1 MANSTIKNEVV
12 DPQNSKFPLSIKA
25 SKSIYKLFI
34 YVLLIA
40 MSIVFL
46 FPFFWML
53 STSLKASELI
63 FQFPPQW
70 IPDPIRW
77 QNYIDA
83 FYFAPFLRY
92 FLNST
97 LITGLAMI
105 GEVLSAAVVAYG
117 FARLQFWGKNVLFI
131 IVLSTMMLPG
141 EVTMIPVFMMFSEIG
156 WVDTYLPLIVPSYF
170 GGPAFFIF
178 MLRQFFLTIPT
189 ELEEAARID
198 GCNTFQIF
206 YKIMLPLSKP
216 ALAVV
221 AIFSF
226 HGKWNDFLGP
236 LIYLNTMEKYTVQ
249 LGLAMFQGMFKTE
262 WALLM
267 AASIMVLLP
276 VLFIFFFF
284 QKYFIEGMKL
294 TGIKG

>member
-1 MANSTIKNEVV
+1 MENIKITNDLPPNHKVMSLRV
-12 DPQNSKFPLSIKA
+12 AKFS
-25 SKSIYKLFI
+25 YKLLI
-34 YVLLIA
+34 YVLLVA

-46 FPFFWML
+46 FPFLWML
-53 STSLKASELI
+53 STSLKDSALI

-77 QNYIDA
+77 KNYADA
-83 FYFAPFLRY
+83 FQYAPFLRY

-97 LITGLAMI
+97 FITVLGVI
-105 GEVLSAAVVAYG
+105 GEVMSAAVVAYG

-131 IVLSTMMLPG
+131 IVLATMMLPG
-141 EVTMIPVFMMFSEIG
+141 EVTMIPVFIMFSKIG
-156 WVDTYLPLIVPSYF
+156 WVDTYLPLIIPSYF

-178 MLRQFFLTIPT
+178 MLRQFFLTLPT

-206 YKIMLPLSKP
+206 NKVMLPLSKP

-236 LIYLNTMEKYTVQ
+236 LIYLNTMEKFTVQ

-276 VLFIFFFF
+276 VLTMFFFF
-284 QKYFIEGMKL
+284 QKYFIEGIKL